1 MASMLTLGNLTFAA
15 PWLLAALLALP
26 ILWWLL
32 RLTPPSPRRIPFPPI
47 RLLLMLR
54 PKEETPHRT
63 PWWLI
68 LLRLA
73 IAGLVIA
80 GLAQPLWNADFGF
93 PRGGPVLIVLD
104 DGWAAAHG
112 WNERQ
117 EAARKLIDRAAR
129 NGRQVILATTA
140 PQVGTAAF
148 ALTPIP
154 AETAAAQLQALAP
167 SPWPGDRADAAK
179 RLAEAGLP
187 ADLNT
192 FWIADGIG
200 SAKPEMDQ
208 ALSDGLRKFGAL
220 DVMGLGLDLPL
231 LQLPPERD
239 AAGLWARVARAEIGV
254 AQPVRLRALDREGRT
269 LGLSEGLFR
278 ANDRVARIKVDLP
291 IELAN
296 RVSRIAL
303 ENGGTAGSVTLLD
316 DGGGRKPVGLASDN
330 PTLSRQPML
339 GDIYFVERAL
349 APNHDVRAD
358 RLQNLLRQELA
369 VIVLTDQS
377 TFAEGDRRALA
388 EWVERGGMVVRFAG
402 ERLASETAAEPGD
415 DFLPVHLRKGDRTLG
430 GALSW
435 TEPASL
441 AEFPTS
447 SPFAGLAIP
456 KDVVINRQV
465 LAEPDIDLGNKT
477 WARLTDGTP
486 LVTGTRK
493 GKGFEVLFHVS
504 SNADWSNLPISGLFV
519 EMLDRLVATA
529 SGLDANAEE
538 GRPLAPAQSL
548 NAFGQL
554 VPPIPSAIAIAAKD
568 IAAARVGPQH
578 PPGFYG
584 PEGQRL
590 ALNLASAQTSF
601 APLTIPS
608 RQLAAD
614 RTIDLAPSLFVLA
627 FLLLIADLVIAL
639 LLRGLLRRRSLV
651 TAGSAGLP
659 MFLALSLPL
668 SLALLLALP
677 QEGKA
682 QQIPDQDVLAAI
694 ETTHLGYVRT
704 GVPQV
709 DATSRAGLFGLS
721 QMLLRRTSVDV
732 GDPVG
737 VDLEADELSF
747 YPLLYWPITAGQRT
761 PSPQAIEKLNKYL
774 AVGGMVFFDTADQ
787 NLVGLGGEGIGPG
800 AQRLL
805 ELTPGL
811 DVPRLIPIPP
821 DHVLTKSF
829 YLLRDFP
836 GRWIGGS
843 IWVESPRGR
852 VNDGVSG
859 ILVGSNDYAGA
870 WATDDLGQPLFP
882 VTPGGER
889 QREMA
894 FRFGVNMVMYALTGN
909 YKSDQVHVPAILE
922 RLGQ

>member
-1 MASMLTLGNLTFAA
+1 MLTSMLTLGSLTFAA

-32 RLTPPSPRRIPFPPI
+32 RLTPPSPRRIQFPPI
-47 RLLLMLR
+47 RLLLLLR

-93 PRGGPVLIVLD
+93 PRGGPVMIVLD

-117 EAARKLIDRAAR
+117 EAARKLIERAGR

-140 PQVGTAAF
+140 PQAGDAGF
-148 ALTPIP
+148 ALTPMP
-154 AETAAAQLQALAP
+154 AETAAAQLEALAP
-167 SPWPGDRADAAK
+167 SPWPSDRQAAAE
-179 RLAEAGLP
+179 RLAAAQLP

-192 FWIADGIG
+192 FWISDGIG
-200 SAKPEMDQ
+200 AAKPAIDT
-208 ALSDGLRKFGAL
+208 AFSDRLQQFGGL

-231 LQLPPERD
+231 LLLAPERD
-239 AAGLWARVARAEIGV
+239 PGGLYARVARAEIGV
-254 AQPVRLRALDREGRT
+254 AQPVRLRAIDRDGRT

-278 ANDRVARIKVDLP
+278 ADDRVARIKLDLP

-303 ENGGTAGSVTLLD
+303 ENGGTAGSLALLD
-316 DGGGRKPVGLASDN
+316 DGGGRKPVGIASDN
-330 PTLSRQPML
+330 PTLGRQPMI
-339 GDIYFVERAL
+339 GEIYFVERAL
-349 APNHDVRAD
+349 GPNHDVRAD
-358 RLQNLLRQELA
+358 RLQTLLRQELA
-369 VIVLTDQS
+369 LIVITDQS
-377 TFAEGDRRALA
+377 SFAEGDRRDLA

-402 ERLASETAAEPGD
+402 ERLASEPPANPGD
-415 DFLPVHLRKGDRTLG
+415 DLLPVRLRKGDRVLG

-435 TEPASL
+435 TEPAKL

-447 SPFAGLAIP
+447 SPFAGLKVPA
-456 KDVVINRQV
+456 DVVINRQV

-486 LVTGTRK
+486 LVTGMRQ
-493 GKGFEVLFHVS
+493 GKGFEVLFHVG

-538 GRPLAPAQSL
+538 TRPLAPAQTL

-554 VPPIPSAIAIAAKD
+554 VPPIASAIAIAAKD
-568 IAAARVGPQH
+568 VANTRAGPQH

-590 ALNLASAQTSF
+590 ALNLVSAQPEF

-614 RTIDLAPSLFVLA
+614 RTLDLAPPLFFLA

-639 LLRGLLRRRSLV
+639 FLRGLLRRRGMV
-651 TAGSAGLP
+651 TAGVVG
-659 MFLALSLPL
+659 
-668 SLALLLALP
+668 LALLFARDDAR
-677 QEGKA
+677 A
-682 QQIPDQDVLAAI
+682 QQIPDQDVIAAI

-732 GDPVG
+732 GEPVA
-737 VDLEADELSF
+737 VDIEIDELSF
-747 YPLLYWPITAGQRT
+747 YPLLYWPVTAGQRP
-761 PSPQAIEKLNKYL
+761 PSPEAIDRLNKYL
-774 AVGGMVFFDTADQ
+774 AVGGMILFDTADQ
-787 NLVGLGGEGIGPG
+787 NLVGLSGNGLGPG
-800 AQRLL
+800 AQRLM

-811 DVPRLIPIPP
+811 DVPRLMPIPP
-821 DHVLTKSF
+821 DHVLTKAF

-836 GRWIGGS
+836 GRWLGGS
-843 IWVESPRGR
+843 VWVEVPRGR

-870 WATDDLGQPLFP
+870 WATDDLGQPMFA

-894 FRFGVNMVMYALTGN
+894 FRFGINIVMYALTGN

>member
-1 MASMLTLGNLTFAA
+1 MTASMLTLGSLTFAA

-32 RLTPPSPRRIPFPPI
+32 RLTPPSPRRIQFPPI
-47 RLLLMLR
+47 RLLLLLR

-93 PRGGPVLIVLD
+93 PRSGPVMIVLD

-117 EAARKLIDRAAR
+117 EAARRLIERAAR
-129 NGRQVILATTA
+129 NGRQVVLTTTA
-140 PQVGTAAF
+140 PQNGTAAF
-148 ALTPIP
+148 ALAPIP
-154 AETAAAQLQALAP
+154 PETAAAQLEALTP
-167 SPWPGDRADAAK
+167 SPWPSDRSAAAK

-200 SAKPEMDQ
+200 GATTEADRS
-208 ALSDGLRKFGAL
+208 LSDALEQLGSL

-231 LQLPPERD
+231 LLMEPERD

-254 AQPVRLRALDREGRT
+254 AQPVRLRAVDRDGRT

-278 ANDRVARIKVDLP
+278 ANERIARVKLDLP

-303 ENGGTAGSVTLLD
+303 ENGGTAGSLALLD

-330 PTLSRQPML
+330 PTLGRQPMIGEL
-339 GDIYFVERAL
+339 YFVERAL

-358 RLQNLLRQELA
+358 RLQTLLRQELA
-369 VIVLTDQS
+369 LIAITDQT

-402 ERLASETAAEPGD
+402 ERLANEPED
-415 DFLPVHLRKGDRTLG
+415 DLLPVRLRKGDRTLG

-435 TEPASL
+435 TEPAKL

-447 SPFAGLAIP
+447 SPFAGLPIP
-456 KDVVINRQV
+456 ADVVINRQV

-486 LVTGTRK
+486 LVTGMRQ
-493 GKGFEVLFHVS
+493 GKGFEVLFHVG

-538 GRPLAPAQSL
+538 SRPLAPAQSL

-554 VPPIPSAIAIAAKD
+554 VAPLPSAIAIAAKD
-568 IAAARVGPQH
+568 LATTRAGPQH

-584 PEGQRL
+584 PDGQRL
-590 ALNLASAQTSF
+590 ALNLASAQPDF
-601 APLTIPS
+601 APLAIPA

-614 RTIDLAPSLFVLA
+614 RTLDLAPSLFVLA

-639 LLRGLLRRRSLV
+639 LLRGLLRRRAVAAASVVGL
-651 TAGSAGLP
+651 ALCFGLP
-659 MFLALSLPL
+659 ERG
-668 SLALLLALP
+668 
-677 QEGKA
+677 QA

-747 YPLLYWPITAGQRT
+747 YPLLYWPITGGQRT
-761 PSPQAIEKLNKYL
+761 PSPAAIDKLNKYL
-774 AVGGMVFFDTADQ
+774 AVGGMIFFDTADQ
-787 NLVGLGGEGIGPG
+787 NLIGLGGGGMGPG

-811 DVPRLIPIPP
+811 DVPRLMPIPP
-821 DHVLTKSF
+821 DHVLTKAF

-852 VNDGVSG
+852 INDGVSG

-889 QREMA
+889 QRELA